1 MHLAASTVL
10 ASLALSL
17 LAGSAAA
24 DTSAAATTTAA
35 AAAPIAAAAG
45 APVAADTAADA
56 PATGVH
62 RTAADGPEHVVLTNL
77 FMMPFGVFN
86 VEYERAFGERW
97 SAAAAV
103 TAIYSNGTPFDAS
116 VRSRGFGGN
125 LGARY
130 YVTGSAPQGLFASA
144 FVRAFYVSLEESGG
158 MAEGVA
164 VGGGAMLGYAHVF
177 WDRLHLSAAAGA
189 HVLWG
194 DAAGTHLMPT
204 GRAIDPELRLAAGV
218 AF

>member
-24 DTSAAATTTAA
+24 D
-35 AAAPIAAAAG
+35 AP
-45 APVAADTAADA
+45 AADTAADA
-56 PATGVH
+56 PAVVH
-62 RTAADGPEHVVLTNL
+62 RTAEGGPEHVVLTNL

-86 VEYERAFGERW
+86 VEYERALGERW

-103 TAIYSNGTPFDAS
+103 TAIYTNGTPFDAS
-116 VRSRGFGGN
+116 VRSRGFGAN

-130 YVTGSAPQGLFASA
+130 YVTGSAPQGLFAAA
-144 FVRAFYVSLEESGG
+144 FVRAFYVSLEEERG
-158 MAEGVA
+158 MAEGPA

-177 WDRLHLSAAAGA
+177 WSRLHVSAAAGA

-204 GRAIDPELRLAAGV
+204 GRAIDPELRLAVGV